1 MGELMVVGRIRS
13 PYGLQ
18 GWVWM
23 DSFTEN
29 PQSLFNWKPWTLT
42 RRLETSSD
50 RPAIAGIEV
59 YPETWKSRGKG
70 FIVRLDGYSERV
82 NIEPLVNCFIG
93 VDESFLPVLE
103 SNEFYW
109 RDLEGCQVVT
119 TYDRRLGVVKTVM
132 ATGSNDVLIVR
143 GDLESVDQAERLIPF
158 ISQAVVDVNIE
169 ARLIRVDWDPEF

>member
-1 MGELMVVGRIRS
+1 MAELMVVGRIRS

-23 DSFTEN
+23 DSFTDD
-29 PQSLFNWKPWTLT
+29 PKSLFDWKPWILT
-42 RRLETSSD
+42 RRVETFSD

-59 YPETWKSRGKG
+59 YPDAWKSREKG
-70 FIVRLDGYSERV
+70 FVVRLDGYLSRSS
-82 NIEPLVNCFIG
+82 IEPLVNCFIG
-93 VDESFLPVLE
+93 VDESFLPILE

-119 TYDRRLGVVKTVM
+119 TYGRRLGVVQTVM

-158 ISQAVVDVNIE
+158 INQVVVDVDIE
-169 ARLIRVDWDPEF
+169 TRLIQVDWDPEF